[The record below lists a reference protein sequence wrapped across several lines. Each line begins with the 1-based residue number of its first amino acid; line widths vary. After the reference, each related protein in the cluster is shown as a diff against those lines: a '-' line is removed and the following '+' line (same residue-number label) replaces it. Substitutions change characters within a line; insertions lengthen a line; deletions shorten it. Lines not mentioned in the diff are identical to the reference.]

1 MFKRV
6 FEEIRRSFIVEPPKN
21 AIPSDPSAF
30 TEYVAARMREQTA
43 TPVKVTEPL
52 RIRAGNWEA
61 NLDRIYEFCRR
72 GASAADAEREI
83 RDFATKFVQM
93 DAEKM
98 GLQSKDDLRVIVRT
112 RERILFE
119 MRAADEHGHRLHT
132 RPVCGELSAVVAMDT
147 PISIA
152 ILTSRETEA
161 IGLTI
166 EDAFEVGLANMRKD
180 LPPLESVF
188 RALPIGE
195 MGQSPP
201 DIYLPSLLALHDAWA
216 RLAEAQGGKLLVSV
230 PTTDTLIYIADDSSG
245 GVRAMH
251 TLTESFFA
259 KSPNPLSKQV
269 MRWTPQAWTL
279 VD

>member
-1 MFKRV
+1 MFKRILAE
-6 FEEIRRSFIVEPPKN
+6 FRRSFVVEPPTT
-21 AIPSDPSAF
+21 AIPSDPAAF

-43 TPVKVTEPL
+43 TPVKVTDPL
-52 RIRAGNWEA
+52 RIRVGDWEA
-61 NLDRIYEFCRR
+61 QLDRIYDFCRR
-72 GASAADAEREI
+72 GASATDVEREI
-83 RDFATKFVQM
+83 NDYVVRFLQINT
-93 DAEKM
+93 EKM
-98 GLQSKDDLRVIVRT
+98 GLASKDDLRVIVRT

-119 MRAADEHGHRLHT
+119 MRAADEHGHKLHT
-132 RPVCGELSAVVAMDT
+132 RPVCGELSVVAAMDS

-166 EDAFEVGLANMRKD
+166 EEAFEVGLANMRKD
-180 LPPLESVF
+180 LPPLESVA

-195 MGQSPP
+195 ISQFPP
-201 DIYLPSLLALHDAWA
+201 DIYVPSLLALHDVWA

-230 PTTDTLIYIADDSSG
+230 PTTDTLLYIADDSSG

-251 TLTESFFA
+251 TLTESIFA

-269 MRWTPQAWTL
+269 MRWTPQGWTL